1 MSSQSDIE
9 NEDPTVRTAERRNQ
23 HAEHIST
30 FYQDREKLIPEDIDN
45 LRPSFACFEDQSFHP
60 ADVSASV
67 IRNMGNEFA
76 ALADDDTEKICT
88 YLRIRPSS
96 KHINGESFNSDVSG
110 KIRWKVLYVRRY
122 IGVMYG
128 TCVSENDDFET
139 CRYIQ

>member
-9 NEDPTVRTAERRNQ
+9 NEDPILRTVEAQTR
-23 HAEHIST
+23 HVDHIST
-30 FYQDREKLIPEDIDN
+30 FYQDHEKLIPEDVDN

-76 ALADDDTEKICT
+76 ALADDDTEKIST

-96 KHINGESFNSDVSG
+96 KHINGESFNSDVRV
-110 KIRWKVLYVRRY
+110 KIGGIIDY
-122 IGVMYG
+122 
-128 TCVSENDDFET
+128 
-139 CRYIQ
+139 